1 MHERLNQGR
10 PSLAET
16 GTDDFKS
23 KFMLPR
29 ALTTK
34 HLAPHGQHVMIDLT
48 GFLSNGE
55 EDGEW
60 MLALLKAAVNR
71 STARE
76 VHAHVE
82 SFDGVASPP
91 GFAAVVLLDES
102 HISAHCYS
110 DRGWLAIDCFT
121 CGGTDADGI
130 ADDVLNH
137 LRESMPG
144 IVVHRRSV
152 VDRFLHP
159 VED

>member
-1 MHERLNQGR
+1 M
-10 PSLAET
+10 
-16 GTDDFKS
+16 GTDALKS
-23 KFMLPR
+23 EFMLRR

-34 HLAPHGQHVMIDLT
+34 HLTPHGHHVMVDLT
-48 GFLSNGE
+48 GFVSRGE

-60 MLALLKAAVNR
+60 MLALLKAAVER

-82 SFDGVASPP
+82 SFDGVGSPP

-110 DRGWLAIDCFT
+110 DRGWLALDCFT
-121 CGGTDADGI
+121 CGGTDAEGI
-130 ADDVLNH
+130 ADDVLDR
-137 LRESMPG
+137 LRETMPG
-144 IVVHRRSV
+144 IVVHQRSV

-159 VED
+159 AGD